1 LGLPQLRPAV
11 ASDIDD
17 GNGHW
22 PVLQGNHRGDDVK
35 ALQWLLQGW
44 GFSPPAIDGIF
55 GYYTTLEV
63 QDFQTSRGLAADGY
77 VVDEDWGPLTPT
89 LRLNGIGQMPSHV
102 KALQHL
108 LNVKRNAGLTVDGVF
123 GPATDAA
130 VRSFQS
136 HANTYLDSVDDL
148 IVDGIV
154 GDNTWRQ
161 LLFHYEHM
169 EVGSYLCNPGS
180 PPGGYEDS
188 QEWGH
193 PLTIGAIEKAGLLFY
208 NRVWGGVLGQSRLA
222 FWDTSEEHGGD
233 IPDHSSHEVGLD
245 VDLGLVFDDGDQCDV
260 RNTAWTFEHPSYDRD
275 GTIAL
280 ISDIRAG
287 ADIDGDG
294 MIRVIYYNDG
304 LVAASFPSGLV
315 VQSDSSHNYHM
326 HVRYCTRPNEGHA
339 SEYEMDY
346 TLGTCA

>member
-1 LGLPQLRPAV
+1 
-11 ASDIDD
+11 
-17 GNGHW
+17 
-22 PVLQGNHRGDDVK
+22 
-35 ALQWLLQGW
+35 
-44 GFSPPAIDGIF
+44 
-55 GYYTTLEV
+55 
-63 QDFQTSRGLAADGY
+63 
-77 VVDEDWGPLTPT
+77 
-89 LRLNGIGQMPSHV
+89 M
-102 KALQHL
+102 
-108 LNVKRNAGLTVDGVF
+108 VDGVF

-315 VQSDSSHNYHM
+315 SMSDPSHDYHM